1 MGFFRSLFNKPKP
14 HEELKNIY
22 IENGYNKIPVLPK
35 EEDEVNKILAN
46 YQSMPML
53 VPKEYMAY
61 LKNTELVF
69 GHIVMLWWIDNH
81 YKEHKPQ
88 YFIYQYGLDFDSELN
103 HFRKI
108 ELINDTNEL
117 TNKGLAV
124 LASNEDIIRKH
135 KAKKLIHP
143 NGEIEYHYSDEKVTK
158 NIKEFV
164 STGDFIGD
172 QRIGSSFE
180 KNKDYDNAIKA
191 YFSAIE
197 NAKTTELGQV
207 PPNPFLRL
215 AIIFR
220 KLKDKEKEIAILKGG
235 IKLTKYPGAKTT
247 HNKLVERLKKLES

>member
-1 MGFFRSLFNKPKP
+1 MGFFNRLFNRSNP

-22 IENGYNKIPVLPK
+22 RGNGYNKIPVLPK

-53 VPKEYMAY
+53 VPKEYMDY
-61 LKNTELVF
+61 LKNTKLVF

-81 YKEHKPQ
+81 YKNQRPQ
-88 YFIYQYGLDFDSELN
+88 YFIYQYGLDFDTELN
-103 HFRKI
+103 YLK
-108 ELINDTNEL
+108 ELELVDNKNEL
-117 TNKGLAV
+117 TKKGFVAL
-124 LASNEDIIRKH
+124 NDNQDIIRKH
-135 KAKKLIHP
+135 KAKKSIHS
-143 NGEIEYHYSDEKVTK
+143 NGKIEYHYSDEKATK

-191 YFSAIE
+191 YYSAIE
-197 NAKTTELGQV
+197 NAKTTEVGQI
-207 PPNPFLRL
+207 PPNPFMRL

-220 KLKDKEKEIAILKGG
+220 KLKDKEKEIAILKEG
-235 IKLTKYPGAKTT
+235 IELTKYPGAKTT